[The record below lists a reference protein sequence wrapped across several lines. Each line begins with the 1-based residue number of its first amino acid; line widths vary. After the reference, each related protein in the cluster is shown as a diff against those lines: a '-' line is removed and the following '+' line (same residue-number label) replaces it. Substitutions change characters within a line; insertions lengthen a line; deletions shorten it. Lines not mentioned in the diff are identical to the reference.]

1 MKPRV
6 NELARYIESTMTC
19 TGHVRRVIRVDT
31 DPMTGQTVPVYEDV
45 YAGPCLVYAH
55 SNEAQVVNI
64 AGTQPTL
71 SRYAVTLPAGAPIQI
86 GDVFTATNS
95 PLAPELE
102 GVLLRI
108 TDTPLNAWQAALACT
123 AERLH

>member
-19 TGHVRRVIRVDT
+19 TGLVKRVIRVDT

-64 AGTQPTL
+64 VGTTPTV
-71 SRYAVTLPAGAPIQI
+71 SRYAVILPAGAPIQI
-86 GDVFTATNS
+86 GDVFTATSS

-108 TDTPLNAWQAALACT
+108 TDTPLNSWQAALTCT
-123 AERLH
+123 AERMQ